1 MSDRPE
7 SHKRGYYGLVLVVGV
22 VLSVVGNSL
31 HAHAVTGG
39 SALAAVGAAIF
50 PVLLLMM
57 TELMMLTA
65 KRFGGWVRAVTAGL
79 AAVVAVISF
88 AISYEALAYVAREL
102 FGIGATL
109 AWAAP
114 LTVDLPIIGATLA
127 LWAASDLIRQAR
139 VADADV
145 VRQHPT
151 EIPST
156 VLATAVDDR
165 PVVAV
170 SDGDSAMYSLV
181 DDSRAP
187 STTTVDQAVSEVVG
201 DDAELSTTAVDDT
214 DTLSTLTVTAPVVD
228 ESAQFN
234 TANDSLGPVD
244 DGDAEPVDDSD
255 PTPSTT
261 TDDGVPFVDDSS
273 VVDSDDRH
281 LAAPATVGN
290 AVVASAASST
300 TTVDTDRITVL
311 ASAVA
316 DETRTKVSVDDVA
329 RVLVMRGEGMS
340 MTAIADTV
348 GIASHS
354 TVSGLVKAAAR
365 IDDDYATA
373 VGQQRRP
380 ALAAV
385 RG

>member
-1 MSDRPE
+1 MSERPE

-31 HAHAVTGG
+31 HADAVTGG

-145 VRQHPT
+145 GGQHPT

-156 VLATAVDDR
+156 VLTTAADDR

-170 SDGDSAMYSLV
+170 SDGDSAVSAPV

-187 STTTVDQAVSEVVG
+187 STTVDPTVFGVVD
-201 DDAELSTTAVDDT
+201 DDAELSMTVVDDA
-214 DTLSTLTVTAPVVD
+214 DTLLTPTATASVVD
-228 ESAQFN
+228 ESAQVN
-234 TANDSLGPVD
+234 TANDSQQPVD
-244 DGDAEPVDDSD
+244 DGDAEPVDESD

-261 TDDGVPFVDDSS
+261 TDDGAPFVDDSS

-281 LAAPATVGN
+281 PVAAPATVGN

>member
-22 VLSVVGNSL
+22 GLSVAGNSL

-79 AAVVAVISF
+79 AAVVAAISF

-109 AWAAP
+109 AWAVP

-139 VADADV
+139 VASSE
-145 VRQHPT
+145 T
-151 EIPST
+151 EIPSM
-156 VLATAVDDR
+156 VLTTAADDK

-170 SDGDSAMYSLV
+170 SDGDSAMYAPV
-181 DDSRAP
+181 DDSRFP
-187 STTTVDQAVSEVVG
+187 STTTVDQAVSEVVD
-201 DDAELSTTAVDDT
+201 DDAELLTTAVDDT
-214 DTLSTLTVTAPVVD
+214 NTLSTIVVTAPVVD
-228 ESAQFN
+228 ELAQVN
-234 TANDSLGPVD
+234 TANDSRPPVD
-244 DGDAEPVDDSD
+244 DCDAEPVDDSD
-255 PTPSTT
+255 SSPSTT
-261 TDDGVPFVDDSS
+261 DDDDAQFVDGNP

-281 LAAPATVGN
+281 PVAPVTADN
-290 AVVASAASST
+290 AVVVDNATSST
-300 TTVDTDRITVL
+300 IVDTDRITAL
-311 ASAVA
+311 ATAVV

-365 IDDDYATA
+365 IDDAYAVA
-373 VGQQRRP
+373 VDQQRRP